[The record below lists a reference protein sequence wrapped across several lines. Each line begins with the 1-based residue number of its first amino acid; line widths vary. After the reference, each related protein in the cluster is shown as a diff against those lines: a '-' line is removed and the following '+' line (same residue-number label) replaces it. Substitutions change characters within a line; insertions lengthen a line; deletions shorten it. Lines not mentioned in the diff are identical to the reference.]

1 MVPNADSRLTEEWG
15 EVGIKRRVDFGR
27 GEDRRGEMR
36 TASKK
41 IAGAF
46 QLIDEQIDDRCGQ
59 KITAQ
64 QLILDYF
71 A

>member
-27 GEDRRGEMR
+27 GERRREMR
-36 TASKK
+36 TASKRM
-41 IAGAF
+41 AGAF

>member
-1 MVPNADSRLTEEWG
+1 
-15 EVGIKRRVDFGR
+15 
-27 GEDRRGEMR
+27 MR
-36 TASKK
+36 TASKRM
-41 IAGAF
+41 AGAF
-46 QLIDEQIDDRCGQ
+46 QLTDEQIDDQCGQ